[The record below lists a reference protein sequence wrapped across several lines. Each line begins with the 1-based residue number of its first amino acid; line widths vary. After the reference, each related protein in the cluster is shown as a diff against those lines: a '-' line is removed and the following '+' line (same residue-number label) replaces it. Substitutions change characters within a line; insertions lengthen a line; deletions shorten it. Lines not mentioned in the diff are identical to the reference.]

1 MRRHIDELQLR
12 ADAAAA
18 IARFAY
24 TPIGG
29 NMSFGGVAWP
39 QWDAAQQPWL
49 AIEASSTAVV
59 PDYKRS
65 DCDFWDQ
72 KISW

>member
-1 MRRHIDELQLR
+1 MRLPDELQLQ

-18 IARFAY
+18 IARFVY

-29 NMSFGGVAWP
+29 NMSFGGVARP

-49 AIEASSTAVV
+49 AIEASSTTFV
-59 PDYKRS
+59 PDYKRI